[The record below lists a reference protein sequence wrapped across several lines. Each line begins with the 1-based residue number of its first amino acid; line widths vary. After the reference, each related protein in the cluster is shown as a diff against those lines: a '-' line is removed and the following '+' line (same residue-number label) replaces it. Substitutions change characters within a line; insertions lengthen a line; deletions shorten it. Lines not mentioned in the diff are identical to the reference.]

1 MVLAFLEQ
9 TLRRPVGVAE
19 ATGLFPQAAGELEGR
34 YPALTPRLLD
44 YLVRNYQRGASKPVP
59 PRTWCAERPSSACWA
74 SDLRI
79 GGADSGAASVYDVR
93 DIWGGRERGQ
103 ARSRSR
109 TESALHPTARCGSM
123 TTATHGS
130 WSTA

>member
-1 MVLAFLEQ
+1 MCRAAIIGVLAL
-9 TLRRPVGVAE
+9 
-19 ATGLFPQAAGELEGR
+19 GLAAR
-34 YPALTPRLLD
+34 TDAQPSWW
-44 YLVRNYQRGASKPVP
+44 LV
-59 PRTWCAERPSSACWA
+59 E
-74 SDLRI
+74 DLRI
-79 GGADSGAASVYDVR
+79 GGADSGAAAVYDVR